1 VTILHAAW
9 GGDDRLH
16 LWGERRLTGG
26 RLPRPKG
33 RAPQYGRPRRH
44 PYAAPADDLHAAVAE
59 LTGVDVAATAATCE
73 TAVAIPSTATSPL
86 PSPDLPGASDIYG
99 GVGSGLQPWR
109 VDAVALDGADALTV
123 LLAVPADPPSLARPG
138 GSLQAA
144 VTLATL
150 AVELVARGRVL
161 PGLEARHGRFEAR
174 WLPVL
179 DGADGRRLASLVPA
193 LPPALL
199 AAADG
204 RRLASLVPALPPALL
219 AAADEE
225 NRPPGSVLREIIEQL
240 VDAACRTSLAG
251 WQLAG
256 RRTASRGGIE
266 EAWLDAL
273 TAEDPAVVHPDV
285 GALQV
290 LGKELDTWHRSGQ
303 QDAPLRVTFR
313 LVSPRDDDEAWRVE
327 FALQAADDPSVLVSA
342 AQLWAEDDA
351 MAFLSRSFEDPELR
365 LLADLGVARRLY
377 PALDRALEA
386 ARPHA
391 LDLGLGE
398 VLEFLRD
405 TAPLLEQSGY
415 GVLLPDELRHP
426 LRLSARLRTASRK
439 SSDDRSEGSG
449 LLGYE
454 GIVDYRWEV
463 AVGDQTLTAEE
474 LLQLA
479 ALKAPLVRLRG
490 QWVELVPTTTLPLRA
505 AAGGGPGRVRC
516 LAEAP
521 ASGSGRRRPRVD
533 LEFAAF
539 DADGPLAALLDPD
552 TNHELALLTPD
563 GLDGRCAPT
572 RSAACPGWRS
582 STRSGS
588 VAVSRRHGA
597 GQVDPAAGPARPR
610 ACRPFA
616 PIEAVAG
623 ADAAGVPDV
632 DRGNWERE
640 AERFA
645 PDLRVHVHHGRDRPV
660 GAAAVRR
667 ADLVITT
674 YHLAARDHDD
684 LAEVAWRRIVLD
696 EAQNIKNPAAKQ
708 SRAIRALPHPS
719 GSR

>member
-199 AAADG
+199 AAAD
-204 RRLASLVPALPPALL
+204 
-219 AAADEE
+219 EE

-251 WQLAG
+251 WQPAG

-463 AVGDQTLTAEE
+463 AVGDHTLTAED

-479 ALKAPLVRLRG
+479 ALKAPLVRVRG
-490 QWVELVPTTTLPLRA
+490 QWVELRPDDVA
-505 AAGGGPGRVRC
+505 AAVRLLEEGPAGEMPI
-516 LAEAP
+516 AEAARIGLGVADP
-521 ASGSGRRRPRVD
+521 GLD
-533 LEFAAF
+533 LEFGGI

-552 TNHELALLTPD
+552 TNHELAPLSTPD
-563 GLDGRCAPT
+563 GLHGTLRPYQERGLSWLVFLDAVGLGGCLADDMGLGKSVQLLALLVTTTSPRW
-572 RSAACPGWRS
+572 PGAGSS
-582 STRSGS
+582 STRRRT
-588 VAVSRRHGA
+588 SRTLL
-597 GQVDPAAGPARPR
+597 PS
-610 ACRPFA
+610 
-616 PIEAVAG
+616 
-623 ADAAGVPDV
+623 
-632 DRGNWERE
+632 
-640 AERFA
+640 
-645 PDLRVHVHHGRDRPV
+645 
-660 GAAAVRR
+660 
-667 ADLVITT
+667 
-674 YHLAARDHDD
+674 
-684 LAEVAWRRIVLD
+684 
-696 EAQNIKNPAAKQ
+696 
-708 SRAIRALPHPS
+708 SRAPSGRCTHPS